1 MKVEVQVFY
10 LISLIPSATMR
21 RHLVGVKTHDMS
33 MKGVVKI
40 FPFALLPLD

>member
-10 LISLIPSATMR
+10 LISNTIRYDEEGFS
-21 RHLVGVKTHDMS
+21 GVKTHDMS
-33 MKGVVKI
+33 MKGDVKI